1 MAVAERIRRP
11 VEDRMST
18 KNSVSVLIGG
28 KVTRLSGYESEEYLQ
43 RVGSYLDKKI
53 AEISEL
59 KGYNRMTSE
68 MRGQLLSLN
77 VADDYFKAKKQ
88 AESYDEELKA
98 KDQELY
104 ELRQKVVELEMELD
118 ELTRPSNP
126 SANAASQKRR

>member
-1 MAVAERIRRP
+1 
-11 VEDRMST
+11 MST
-18 KNSVSVLIGG
+18 KNSVSVIIGG

-77 VADDYFKAKKQ
+77 VADDYFRAKKQ
-88 AESYDEELKA
+88 AESYDEELRS
-98 KDQELY
+98 KDQEIY
-104 ELRQKVVELEMELD
+104 ELRQKIVELEMELD
-118 ELTRPSNP
+118 ELTRPSDN
-126 SANAASQKRR
+126 SANAAQQKRR